1 MINKQY
7 NTATQSRVENTD
19 NKNAQ
24 NAQKKETKTMAYNIQ
39 KKKDNWNITKD
50 EEMITVRLSEDC
62 NVKIV
67 RSDNNR
73 FSIDVTHHETSS
85 LDTVRLDE
93 LTTYATPKSEESKTS
108 WSSASTV
115 FEDRKTE
122 TITEVSHTAFNK
134 WVD

>member
-93 LTTYATPKSEESKTS
+93 LTTY
-108 WSSASTV
+108 
-115 FEDRKTE
+115 
-122 TITEVSHTAFNK
+122 
-134 WVD
+134 